1 MTLTKPGYRPR
12 LVDDRVEL
20 MLRTFGAVCI
30 EGPKYSGK
38 TWTSLNHANSAAM
51 LGSAEGNFETRR
63 LAEID
68 PSLVLEGDR
77 PHLVDEWQ
85 DVPAIWDAVR
95 DRVDDS
101 TEKGRFIL
109 TGSSTPKTK
118 GIHHSGNGRIG
129 DIRMDTMSLIEAGD
143 SEGNVSLASLFD
155 GTFRNVAL
163 FSGYYDVTPTE
174 GPFFPAEAERVHLE
188 GVTKHDF
195 KVTPYL
201 RINIEDI
208 VYGEPGS
215 AEVTVKYTIKRATTP
230 EGMTIGKKTIAEA
243 RLLCNIYPVVCCYN
257 GGFIENNSSTKI
269 LSRSTDA
276 SIESRVYEDQ
286 VKNLESGKT
295 YYIRVAALSSCD
307 YNSSLQR
314 YNYTPV
320 IEIVA
325 P

>member
-1 MTLTKPGYRPR
+1 MKKTKLIFAILPLLMSSCFELDNYDAPNAGIDGTLIDVETGDTICTEQPDGCRI
-12 LVDDRVEL
+12 EL
-20 MLRTFGAVCI
+20 MDLSY
-30 EGPKYSGK
+30 ENP
-38 TWTSLNHANSAAM
+38 
-51 LGSAEGNFETRR
+51 
-63 LAEID
+63 
-68 PSLVLEGDR
+68 
-77 PHLVDEWQ
+77 
-85 DVPAIWDAVR
+85 
-95 DRVDDS
+95 
-101 TEKGRFIL
+101 
-109 TGSSTPKTK
+109 TPLQFWAK
-118 GIHHSGNGRIG
+118 
-129 DIRMDTMSLIEAGD
+129 A
-143 SEGNVSLASLFD
+143 D